1 MARIRRVGLL
11 AGAAVL
17 GIGVLPSSAA
27 PPPVKVQAGD
37 FQFCASS
44 AAACTPNDSSTT
56 TVKKGTRVTWVYT
69 DHACDVVVPCPGH
82 NVIFANGRGETKLY
96 KAQGAT
102 MFSMVFRRPG
112 TYSYWCGAHKSF
124 GMVGTIVV
132 TKH

>member
-1 MARIRRVGLL
+1 MARFRRAGVL
-11 AGAAVL
+11 AGAAAV

-27 PPPVKVQAGD
+27 PQVKVQASD
-37 FQFCASS
+37 FQFCAPS

-56 TVKKGTRVTWVYT
+56 TVRKGTRVTWVYA

-82 NVIFANGRGETKLY
+82 NVIFANGSGETKLY

-102 MFSMVFRRPG
+102 MFSMVFRKAG

-124 GMVGTIVV
+124 GMVGTVVV